1 MSSVAAQGS
10 VLNTGLGMALTP
22 PPGAT
27 RPLMGPPG
35 RRITGFNLYVH
46 SVIAVGF
53 ISAAI
58 VLAQPGQWLQEAP
71 SQWQVLGIMTI
82 ALVVGELRPI
92 PISRGGDNTDYIT
105 ISTTFAVALVI
116 LGPVGVA
123 IIAQCL
129 AVVLDYVPNRSRPR
143 NLLFNVSQ
151 YALTVIAA
159 RGVYSLVSGVPFAGP
174 YEVYQPSDVRCLV
187 AGFLAGLTFLAV
199 NHALISTVVALQRGL
214 AVWGVIVADIKF
226 QSLTSAVLVS
236 MGPMAALVVETQWL
250 MLPLL
255 GAPLIAV
262 YRSAELAVDRER
274 QAKHDSLTGLANRE
288 LFRERSIP
296 ALHQAQRTG
305 QKLAIMMIDLDH
317 FKNINDTLGH
327 QVGDELII
335 EVARRIDEAKPVGAT
350 VARLGGDEFAV
361 LLPDVPD
368 QSVAEDVATYLL
380 SVLSKSFAA
389 GGVRLAV
396 QGSIGI
402 SIAPDHGDDVHTL
415 MKCAD
420 IALYEAKR
428 ERARYFAYRPEDDV
442 VNTPQRLSLVAEL
455 LSAVDEGQLFLEYQP
470 KLDLAS
476 GRIVGVEALVR
487 WNHPTRGI
495 MRPDD
500 FIPLAE
506 STGLISPI
514 TWFVVDRSLRQVREW
529 NARGID
535 MSMAIN
541 LSVRHLT
548 DMSLPDRI
556 AIALSRWNVAPDR
569 LVIEVTESSVMT
581 DPKRSIGVIQHLRR
595 IGVSVAVDDYGTG
608 QTSLAYLRRLDI
620 DELKIDRSFVMK
632 LDKGSSDAIIVRS
645 TIELGHNLGLRIV
658 AEGIE
663 DAETLAWLTDLGCDI
678 GQGYFIGRPMS
689 AEAVGVLIAD
699 GTSALPGSVGD
710 PAPAATG
717 HRDEA
722 TGRLRLVERG

>member
-1 MSSVAAQGS
+1 MSLAPDV
-10 VLNTGLGMALTP
+10 
-22 PPGAT
+22 GASPVGQSH
-27 RPLMGPPG
+27 RWPSS
-35 RRITGFNLYVH
+35 RFHVYVYG
-46 SVIAVGF
+46 VIVVGAV
-53 ISAAI
+53 SAAV
-58 VLAQPGQWLQEAP
+58 VLAQPGQWAETE
-71 SQWQVLGIMTI
+71 SRQWLVVGIMSV

-129 AVVLDYVPNRSRPR
+129 AVVLDYFPNRSRPR

-151 YALTVIAA
+151 YALTVMAA
-159 RGVYSLVSGVPFAGP
+159 RGVYGLVAGVPFSGP
-174 YEVYQPSDVRCLV
+174 FQSFNPSDVRCLT
-187 AGFLAGLTFLAV
+187 ASFLAGLTFLVV
-199 NHALISTVVALQRGL
+199 NHALISTVVALQHGF
-214 AVWGVIVADIKF
+214 AVWGVVVADIKF

-274 QAKHDSLTGLANRE
+274 QAKHDNLTGLANRE
-288 LFRERSIP
+288 LFRERSVP
-296 ALHQAQRTG
+296 ALHHAQRSD

-368 QSVAEDVATYLL
+368 LSVAEDVATYLL

-428 ERARYFAYRPEDDV
+428 ERARYFTYRPEDDV

-455 LSAVDEGQLFLEYQP
+455 LSAVDDGQFFLEYQP
-470 KLDLAS
+470 KLDLMT
-476 GRIVGVEALVR
+476 GGIVGVEALVR

-514 TWFVVDRSLRQVREW
+514 TWFVIDRALCQVREW
-529 NARGID
+529 NTLGHD
-535 MSMAIN
+535 VSMAIN

-556 AIALSRWNVAPDR
+556 AIALSRWQVAPDR

-581 DPKRSIGVIQHLRR
+581 DPKRAIGVIQHLRR
-595 IGVSVAVDDYGTG
+595 LGVSVAVDDYGTG

-620 DELKIDRSFVMK
+620 DELKIDRSFMMK
-632 LDKGSSDAIIVRS
+632 LDKASSDAIIVRS

-663 DAETLAWLTDLGCDI
+663 DAATLAWLADLGCDI
-678 GQGYFIGRPMS
+678 GQGYHIGRPMN

-699 GTSALPGSVGD
+699 GVPVWRGAARGSAPEPPEAVDD
-710 PAPAATG
+710 PA
-717 HRDEA
+717 
-722 TGRLRLVERG
+722 GRLRLVEQG

>member
-1 MSSVAAQGS
+1 MAMTPSPAGMGRPDRGAQRRLSPFHLYVYGVIVTGFVAAS
-10 VLNTGLGMALTP
+10 W
-22 PPGAT
+22 
-27 RPLMGPPG
+27 
-35 RRITGFNLYVH
+35 
-46 SVIAVGF
+46 
-53 ISAAI
+53 
-58 VLAQPGQWLQEAP
+58 VLAQPGQWLSVEP
-71 SQWQVLGIMTI
+71 GQWQVLGIMTV

-123 IIAQCL
+123 VVAQCL
-129 AVVLDYVPNRSRPR
+129 AVLLDYIPNRSRPR

-151 YALTVIAA
+151 YALTVIVA
-159 RGVYSLVSGVPFAGP
+159 RWVYSQVSGMPFAGP
-174 YEVYQPSDVRCLV
+174 YETFEPSHARCLA
-187 AGFLAGLTFLAV
+187 AGFLAGLAFLVV
-199 NHALISTVVALQRGL
+199 NHALISTVVALQHGL

-274 QAKHDSLTGLANRE
+274 QAKHDNLTGLANRE

-470 KLDLAS
+470 KLELGS

-506 STGLISPI
+506 STGLIGPI
-514 TWFVVDRSLRQVREW
+514 TWFVIDRALRQVREW

-556 AIALSRWNVAPDR
+556 AIALSRWKVAPDR

-581 DPKRSIGVIQHLRR
+581 DPKRAIGVIQHLRR

-663 DAETLAWLTDLGCDI
+663 DAETLAWLTELGCDI
-678 GQGYFIGRPMS
+678 GQGYFISRPMS
-689 AEAVGVLIAD
+689 AEAVEGFIVEAV
-699 GTSALPGSVGD
+699 PGWRVPTDD
-710 PAPAATG
+710 PEPVVTAQGEP
-717 HRDEA
+717 
-722 TGRLRLVERG
+722 TGRLRLVEQG